1 MIVIVKKYG
10 IWNGS
15 CTMSVKNAFFIC
27 FKKIYK
33 SIFLPT
39 QKQWR
44 TIIGFHFWRGWHFD
58 HFDKKIGMIR
68 IISASKF
75 SPKDLVVLLG
85 SVVEKFFHCLTKS
98 HFQTKCSLTHQ
109 SFKFHWISQSMI
121 AVTVDFT
128 AWHPPPCD

>member
-15 CTMSVKNAFFIC
+15 CTMSVKNAFLYVLKRSTKASFFPHRSSEGPLLGFI
-27 FKKIYK
+27 FGEGDILTILTKKLVWLG
-33 SIFLPT
+33 SSLQVSPL
-39 QKQWR
+39 
-44 TIIGFHFWRGWHFD
+44 
-58 HFDKKIGMIR
+58 
-68 IISASKF
+68 
-75 SPKDLVVLLG
+75 PKDLVVFLD